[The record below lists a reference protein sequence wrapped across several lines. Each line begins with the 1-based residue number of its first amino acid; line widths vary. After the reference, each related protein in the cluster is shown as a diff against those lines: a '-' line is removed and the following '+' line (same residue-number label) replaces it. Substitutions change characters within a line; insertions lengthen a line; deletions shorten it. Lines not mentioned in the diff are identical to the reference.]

1 MKQTLYSRLNSCEHC
16 YDILSVTRTAS
27 MSIWH
32 ITQEGHVF
40 LRNVIN
46 RKDDLEKR
54 ICLFQKGNCS
64 KILVLLSDC
73 LCDVKHEKT
82 LDDIGT
88 NMGIAKPQNQLS
100 FVGSS
105 VKFLILVKIHCY
117 KLFSN
122 IDFVILVME
131 ETFFRI
137 RQKDSECYGYSAK

>member
-1 MKQTLYSRLNSCEHC
+1 MLRYFVSDEDSINEYLTYNPGGPC
-16 YDILSVTRTAS
+16 ILTEC
-27 MSIWH
+27 SIF
-32 ITQEGHVF
+32 IVV
-40 LRNVIN
+40 NI
-46 RKDDLEKR
+46 KDDLEKKN
-54 ICLFQKGNCS
+54 LFQKGNCS

-73 LCDVKHEKT
+73 LCYVKHEKT

>member
-1 MKQTLYSRLNSCEHC
+1 MLRYFVSDEDSINEYLTYNPGGPC
-16 YDILSVTRTAS
+16 ILTEC
-27 MSIWH
+27 SIF
-32 ITQEGHVF
+32 IV
-40 LRNVIN
+40 VN

-105 VKFLILVKIHCY
+105 VKSLILMKIHYY
-117 KLFSN
+117 KLFFN

-131 ETFFRI
+131 ETFFGI